1 MPDEKRKSGKLCH
14 CERVETIQRKV
25 RFFTKVSLIRITILW
40 ISTTKSTYLN
50 PHLTFSP
57 FDPVRSNFY
66 RSPIF
71 CDLTFYYSILFLDEN
86 KSKIRIISN
95 SKQSSKP
102 ACYWGCTGK
111 KCGKKCVQLSLKMY
125 CDIIEQTLKHLLHQ
139 NNNNNSSSNEVVL
152 LLVVR
157 QRKWLRIPDNEK
169 MIKLMV
175 CC

>member
-25 RFFTKVSLIRITILW
+25 RFFTKVRLIRIVLDIYNQINIFKPSLDLFTIW
-40 ISTTKSTYLN
+40 
-50 PHLTFSP
+50 PCAFEFLTFTNLLR
-57 FDPVRSNFY
+57 FDLLLF
-66 RSPIF
+66 
-71 CDLTFYYSILFLDEN
+71 DLFLDEN
-86 KSKIRIISN
+86 NSKIRIISN